1 MMKKNFYIFLALFSS
16 LVLANF
22 SPSESIKLILTG
34 NVNGE
39 TDPCG

>member
-1 MMKKNFYIFLALFSS
+1 MKKFFFFFSISISMLLAD
-16 LVLANF
+16 F
-22 SPSESIKLILTG
+22 SPSESIKLILTA

>member
-1 MMKKNFYIFLALFSS
+1 MRFLFLILSCS
-16 LVLANF
+16 LILANF
-22 SPSESIKLILTG
+22 DNQNSINLILTA

>member
-1 MMKKNFYIFLALFSS
+1 MKKFLFFFTISVS
-16 LVLANF
+16 TILADF
-22 SPSESIKLILTG
+22 SPSESIKLILTA

>member
-1 MMKKNFYIFLALFSS
+1 MKKKLFLFLALFTS
-16 LVLANF
+16 LVLADF

>member
-1 MMKKNFYIFLALFSS
+1 MKRFFLFLILSLS

-22 SPSESIKLILTG
+22 SPVESIKLILTA

>member
-1 MMKKNFYIFLALFSS
+1 MKKYIILVFFICFSTLFGNFSS
-16 LVLANF
+16 K
-22 SPSESIKLILTG
+22 ESIKLILSS

>member
-1 MMKKNFYIFLALFSS
+1 MRNLFLFLTLS

-22 SPSESIKLILTG
+22 SPSESIKLILTS